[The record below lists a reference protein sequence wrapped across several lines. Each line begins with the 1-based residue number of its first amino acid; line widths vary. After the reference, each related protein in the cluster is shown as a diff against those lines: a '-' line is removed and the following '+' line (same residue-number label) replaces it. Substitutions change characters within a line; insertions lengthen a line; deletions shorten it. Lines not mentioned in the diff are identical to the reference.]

1 MKYGS
6 KSVKIDPV
14 ELKAWAKEIGKS
26 QNEIS
31 LSLGRSRNCLGNAIY
46 YGEMN
51 STVFELLTLKYGVDP
66 KRLMKKPEPPKA
78 HPIPSKLDA
87 VGYATSINV
96 YSDKVRFAITFNGV
110 EIFHAYSKVKGNK
123 EVDLIQAI
131 SYAAHM
137 CYKLAEQDTLSEC
150 E

>member
-1 MKYGS
+1 MNHGCKF
-6 KSVKIDPV
+6 VKIDPV

-31 LSLGRSRNCLGNAIY
+31 LSLGRSKNYLANAIY
-46 YGEMN
+46 YGKM
-51 STVFELLTLKYGVDP
+51 SATVFELLTLKYDVDP

-78 HPIPSKLDA
+78 QPKPVAKSDA
-87 VGYATSINV
+87 IGYATSVNV
-96 YSDKVRFAITFNGV
+96 YPNKVRFAITFNGV

-137 CYKLAEQDTLSEC
+137 CYKLAEQGTLDE

>member
-6 KSVKIDPV
+6 KLVKIDPV

-31 LSLGRSRNCLGNAIY
+31 LSLGRAKNCLANAIY
-46 YGEMN
+46 YGEM
-51 STVFELLTLKYGVDP
+51 SATVFELLTLKYGVDP

-78 HPIPSKLDA
+78 EPKPVAKPDA
-87 VGYATSINV
+87 IGYDTSINV

-137 CYKLAEQDTLSEC
+137 CYKLAEQDILDE

>member
-1 MKYGS
+1 MNGYF
-6 KSVKIDPV
+6 KSVKIDPA
-14 ELKAWAKEIGKS
+14 ELKAWVKETGKT

-31 LSLGRSRNCLGNAIY
+31 ISLGRAKNCLANAIY
-46 YGEMN
+46 YGEM
-51 STVFELLTLKYGVDP
+51 SATVFELLTLKYGVDP
-66 KRLMKKPEPPKA
+66 KRLMKKPEPVAKPEA
-78 HPIPSKLDA
+78 I
-87 VGYATSINV
+87 GYATSINV
-96 YSDKVRFAITFNGV
+96 YPDKVRFAIAFNGV

>member
-6 KSVKIDPV
+6 KSVKIDPA

-26 QNEIS
+26 QSEIS
-31 LSLGRSRNCLGNAIY
+31 LSLGRSRNCLGNAVY
-46 YGEMN
+46 YGEM
-51 STVFELLTLKYGVDP
+51 SATVFELLTLKYGVDP
-66 KRLMKKPEPPKA
+66 KRLMKKPEPPKTQPNPVA
-78 HPIPSKLDA
+78 KPDA
-87 VGYATSINV
+87 IGYATSINV
-96 YSDKVRFAITFNGV
+96 YPNKVRFAITFNGV

-137 CYKLAEQDTLSEC
+137 CYKLAEQDTLDE

>member
-1 MKYGS
+1 MKYS
-6 KSVKIDPV
+6 SEPVKIDPV
-14 ELKAWAKEIGKS
+14 ELKAWVKETGKT

-31 LSLGRSRNCLGNAIY
+31 ISLGRARNCLANAIY

-51 STVFELLTLKYGVDP
+51 LTVFELLTLKYGVDP

-78 HPIPSKLDA
+78 QPKPVTKSDA
-87 VGYATSINV
+87 IGYATSINV
-96 YSDKVRFAITFNGV
+96 YPDKIRFAIAFNGV

-137 CYKLAEQDTLSEC
+137 CYKLAEQNILDE

>member
-1 MKYGS
+1 MKYSS
-6 KSVKIDPV
+6 KPVKIDPV
-14 ELKAWAKEIGKS
+14 ELKAWVKETGKS
-26 QNEIS
+26 QREIS
-31 LSLGRSRNCLGNAIY
+31 LSLGRSMSCLANAIY

-51 STVFELLTLKYGVDP
+51 STAFELLTLKYGVDP

-78 HPIPSKLDA
+78 QPTPVAKPDA
-87 VGYATSINV
+87 IGYATSINV
-96 YSDKVRFAITFNGV
+96 YPNKVRFAITFNGV
-110 EIFHAYSKVKGNK
+110 EILHAYSKVKGNK

-137 CYKLAEQDTLSEC
+137 CYKLVEQDTLDE